1 MLTPATIGSYGK
13 LVKVHAL
20 HYMIKWWPS
29 PRSTV
34 KINIRNEIYMQF
46 WVDKVLTILFVCQY
60 YMIVARQLLPT
71 FGRATTRVEYLGR

>member
-1 MLTPATIGSYGK
+1 MLKPATIGSYGK

-20 HYMIKWWPS
+20 HYMIKCWPS
-29 PRSTV
+29 SRSTV

-60 YMIVARQLLPT
+60 YMIAIRSPIT
-71 FGRATTRVEYLGR
+71 F